1 MAKAE
6 DVLLQNLNAFVAFTR
21 KRAGDPH
28 LAAELVQDNG

>member
-6 DVLLQNLNAFVAFTR
+6 DALTENLNAFVTFTR
-21 KRAGDPH
+21 QRAGDPH

>member
-6 DVLLQNLNAFVAFTR
+6 DALIENLNAFVAIAR